1 MVVVLILATM
11 NYYIVTVCFVLI
23 HGLAPTTM
31 VNARSSMRQEKQQ
44 HNQRSSSNFY
54 YVSSELYETTCA
66 NEHCNE
72 VAEEFLKSV
81 KKTVDPCSDFY
92 AYSCAR
98 KSSKLRTSDI
108 SEMKEI
114 LESPHSEEEIKAL
127 TLEKIFYRSCMEQ
140 TDSDTRAKKK
150 LKQFLNLSNG
160 YSLFK
165 HGKYGAV
172 DWLTIDALYAQLGF
186 EHAFFNAH
194 VMKDPENLEN
204 NIMALTPPSPL
215 FTISIHSLL
224 KNRNFSEMIMN
235 LLDKNHKG
243 NLEDFNDVIA
253 FNNELHGILP
263 ALAQFEESIKT
274 LIENKMYIENWQR
287 SYDSSAE
294 LQDDGK
300 TNRIDWLRVLNK
312 FTKSSRVHMHK
323 SDKIIVRNV
332 AYFHKL
338 AGLLEKTPASVLEK
352 YIHIKFIA
360 QVGKYL
366 SPSLAKFFEN
376 FKNRSKFCIRQAEN
390 RLVGANYEFIK
401 RHVPKDRKALA
412 EEIAVNVKKSL
423 IQLISRADWM
433 DQPTK
438 THAVDKLHKLQIIM
452 GYPDWQLDTDFVNNY
467 YGNLH
472 LGSNFFDNV
481 IKYKRQALL
490 HEVQGLRNPEKF
502 DPATMS
508 KNHAPLVHHFEI
520 NTHLNLVY
528 LPTAYLHQKKNK
540 FLGSQLPNSI
550 NYGSF
555 GSMIGAILYDF
566 ASLTDTLKYNLYLR
580 TVEGLTKQTIDAYRV
595 KEKCLSNQLTDYKK
609 SDRGYNP
616 LSDVIGQDT
625 VQVDKIYEKQTGLR
639 AAFEA
644 FSESLASGDKTEQ
657 LLPGFEKVNPH
668 QLFYLAYAERICGI
682 GDVYDSYDGYETS
695 SKINGVVTNLQLF
708 SDVYQC
714 PRDSPMNRLEKCE
727 LFT

>member
-1 MVVVLILATM
+1 MRASDRDWRRFRARDD
-11 NYYIVTVCFVLI
+11 YDGGGGGGGGDIVNAPRAGETLLI

-54 YVSSELYETTCA
+54 YVSSDLYETTCA

-108 SEMKEI
+108 SEMKAE
-114 LESPHSEEEIKAL
+114 
-127 TLEKIFYRSCMEQ
+127 
-140 TDSDTRAKKK
+140 SDTRAKKK

-300 TNRIDWLRVLNK
+300 TNHIDWLRVLNK
-312 FTKSSRVHMHK
+312 FTKSARVHMHK
-323 SDKIIVRNV
+323 TDKIIVRNV

-401 RHVPKDRKALA
+401 RHVPKDRKAL
-412 EEIAVNVKKSL
+412 
-423 IQLISRADWM
+423 
-433 DQPTK
+433 
-438 THAVDKLHKLQIIM
+438 
-452 GYPDWQLDTDFVNNY
+452 
-467 YGNLH
+467 
-472 LGSNFFDNV
+472 
-481 IKYKRQALL
+481 
-490 HEVQGLRNPEKF
+490 
-502 DPATMS
+502 
-508 KNHAPLVHHFEI
+508 
-520 NTHLNLVY
+520 
-528 LPTAYLHQKKNK
+528 KNK

-616 LSDVIGQDT
+616 LSDIIGQDT

-668 QLFYLAYAERICGI
+668 QLFYLAYAEDMWHRRRLRQLRWLR
-682 GDVYDSYDGYETS
+682 DVVQDQRSRDESAAVQRRLPMFQRQSDESTRE
-695 SKINGVVTNLQLF
+695 VRAVHVTCLDHL
-708 SDVYQC
+708 D
-714 PRDSPMNRLEKCE
+714 RL
-727 LFT
+727 